1 MFKLIFY
8 KELLNNEGDAMSQG
22 LWEVHL
28 SNPPNIHHNCETQCK
43 IVGDAT
49 ERTVYTFVDLDRSC

>member
-22 LWEVHL
+22 LWEAHL
-28 SNPPNIHHNCETQCK
+28 SNPSNIHHNCESKCK
-43 IVGDAT
+43 VVGDA
-49 ERTVYTFVDLDRSC
+49 RDKNVCAVVDLL